1 MSWVNH
7 LTNELMCPTSG
18 VHFCSL
24 GDIPFDWRWIA
35 AVIGFFLIW
44 RLFSF
49 GFAIVKFVIVAAIA
63 AAIYAAVVG
72 DSAGLAGGGSFFG
85 F

>member
-1 MSWVNH
+1 MDMINGWLYEVQRALDS
-7 LTNELMCPTSG
+7 
-18 VHFCSL
+18 SL

-49 GFAIVKFVIVAAIA
+49 GFAIVKFAIVKFVIVAAIA
-63 AAIYAAVVG
+63 AAVKLNKP
-72 DSAGLAGGGSFFG
+72 S
-85 F
+85 

>member
-1 MSWVNH
+1 MDMINGWLYEVQRALDS
-7 LTNELMCPTSG
+7 
-18 VHFCSL
+18 SL

-72 DSAGLAGGGSFFG
+72 ASAGLAGGGSFFG